1 MILIENKFRKLTPR
15 ECFRFQGFP
24 EDYVLPNIS
33 NSQLYK
39 QSGNSVSVPVIQ
51 KLAKN
56 ILKTM
61 NGESCAEEYELELC

>member
-1 MILIENKFRKLTPR
+1 LVKIENKFRKLTPR

-61 NGESCAEEYELELC
+61 NGESCAEEYELELF